1 MDDWDNC
8 HMLVGGRA
16 GTLIGL
22 IFVVITLGME
32 HSQAGDSVR
41 TPLRHGSPM

>member
-1 MDDWDNC
+1 MDNWDNFY
-8 HMLVGGRA
+8 MLVGGTA
-16 GTLIGL
+16 GTLTSL
-22 IFVVITLGME
+22 IFVVITLDMG